1 MVADVPELP
10 HGTLIG
16 NYQIEGVVGLGGMGV
31 VYRASQKRP
40 LRTVALKVIRSD
52 LAADPEFRRRFE
64 DEADAAAS
72 IEHTNVLPI
81 YETGEYRG
89 LLYLAMRYI
98 DGIDLRQWLIE
109 NGSMPPARAA
119 DVVLQVGKALDAAHA
134 NGLVH
139 RDVKP
144 GNVLLSPQRGED
156 HVYLTDFGLAKKSS
170 SAAQFTRTGTWVGT
184 VDYVAPEQIR
194 GERIDARAD
203 VYSLGCVLY
212 QLVSGRV
219 PYDRESEV
227 SKLFAHLNEPPPS
240 LGPTSPL
247 LDEVVQKAMAK
258 DPNARYASAGDLGR
272 AAVAAAQMRSIEVGS
287 NPVAAGAA
295 APPGVVDPGGYRIDE
310 PPRSA
315 PASATA
321 PYAETAAGA
330 ASAPYAPTAAGAP
343 PPGTQG
349 PPGVAPPP
357 GGYAQ
362 PPPGPILSAGGRRR
376 RWIAVLLGLGAL
388 AAAGAVAAVLAL
400 GGSSGPT
407 TKQLIRQV
415 VTRYWNASGSTACN
429 YLSPRELSF
438 EYGGLSGCRKA
449 TARFLPSPIDGPQ
462 RISIA
467 GTNATDSATVSGHPW
482 KLTLVKQN
490 GRWLIDSRLNL
501 DTVAIIKLGNA
512 WAQASGPSVCNLYS
526 PSNIKTHY
534 GSLSSC
540 QAAYRNEVAST
551 VQGNQSITFQSG
563 SRATDYLR
571 VGGLGL
577 LKMLAAKQSNGSWL
591 IDFITKA

>member
-1 MVADVPELP
+1 MVTDVPELP

-16 NYQIEGVVGLGGMGV
+16 SYQIVGVVGWGGMGV
-31 VYRASQKRP
+31 VYRASQKKP
-40 LRTVALKVIRSD
+40 LRTVAVKVIRSD

-119 DVVLQVGKALDAAHA
+119 NVVLQVGKALDAAHA
-134 NGLVH
+134 KGLIH

-144 GNVLLSPQRGED
+144 GNVLLSPQHGED

-212 QLVSGRV
+212 QLVSGKV
-219 PYDRESEV
+219 PFERESEV

-240 LGPTSPL
+240 LAHVSPL
-247 LDEVVQKAMAK
+247 LDEVVRKAMAK
-258 DPNARYASAGDLGR
+258 DPSARYASAGDLGR
-272 AAVAAAQMRSIEVGS
+272 AAVAAAEMRSIEVGS

-295 APPGVVDPGGYRIDE
+295 APRGVVDSGATRVDE
-310 PPRSA
+310 PLRA
-315 PASATA
+315 PPPPTA
-321 PYAETAAGA
+321 PYAETAAGPPPLA
-330 ASAPYAPTAAGAP
+330 A

-349 PPGVAPPP
+349 PPGQMPPLVSPP

-362 PPPGPILSAGGRRR
+362 PPPAPTRSAGGRRKL
-376 RWIAVLLGLGAL
+376 WIAALVGLAAL
-388 AAAGAVAAVLAL
+388 AAAGAVVAILAT
-400 GGSSGPT
+400 GGKSGPT
-407 TKQLIRQV
+407 SRQLVRQV

-429 YLSPRELSF
+429 FLSPRELSF
-438 EYGGLSGCRKA
+438 EYGGLAGCQHA
-449 TARFLPSPIDGPQ
+449 TAKFLPSPINGPQ
-462 RISIA
+462 HISVT

-482 KLTLVKQN
+482 KLTLVKED
-490 GRWLIDSRLNL
+490 GKWLIDSRLNL
-501 DTVAIIKLGNA
+501 DSVAIIKLGNS
-512 WAQASGPSVCNLYS
+512 WAQASGGSVCNLYS

-534 GSLSSC
+534 GSLSAC
-540 QAAYRNEVAST
+540 QASYKNEIAST
-551 VQGNQSITFQSG
+551 VQGNHNITFQSG
-563 SRATDYLR
+563 SHATDYFR
-571 VGGLGL
+571 VSGLGL
-577 LKMLAAKQSNGSWL
+577 LKMLAAKQPDGSWL